1 MKKTLLFLFLFS
13 LISCNDGDFDVPS
26 FEFSETVSGCGEYV
40 LYISNSSKKEVLA
53 LNLATTQLGT
63 TVEEKS
69 FSISKTA
76 STSSIKA
83 TYRILDAA
91 IGTNYFC
98 QSIPPLTPKVTKE
111 LIAESGTV
119 IIKTSEVITNSVVV
133 GYKYEISMTDLLFF
147 DGTERVFF
155 ETFNFGTITINI

>member
-1 MKKTLLFLFLFS
+1 MKKIIILFIAITLF
-13 LISCNDGDFDVPS
+13 SCNDGDFDVPS
-26 FEFSETVSGCGEYV
+26 FEFSETVSVCGEYV

-53 LNLATTQLGT
+53 LNLTTTQLGT

-91 IGTNYFC
+91 IVSNYFC
-98 QSIPPLTPKVTKE
+98 QTIPPLTPKVTKE

-119 IIKTSEVITNSVVV
+119 IIKTTEVISNNVVT
-133 GYKYEISMTDLLFF
+133 GYKFEISMTDLLFF
-147 DGTERVFF
+147 DGTERVYF
-155 ETFNFGTITINI
+155 ETFKFGILTVNI

>member
-1 MKKTLLFLFLFS
+1 MKKILIFLFLFS
-13 LISCNDGDFDVPS
+13 LFSCSDGDFDVPS

-40 LYISNSSKKEVLA
+40 LYVTNSSKKEVLV
-53 LNLATTQLGT
+53 LNLTKTQLGT
-63 TVEEKS
+63 SVGEKS

-76 STSSIKA
+76 SASSIKA

-91 IGTNYFC
+91 IGSNYFC
-98 QSIPPLTPKVTKE
+98 QTIPPLTPKVTKE

-119 IIKTSEVITNSVVV
+119 IIKTTEVISNNVVT
-133 GYKYEISMTDLLFF
+133 GYKFEISMTDLLFF